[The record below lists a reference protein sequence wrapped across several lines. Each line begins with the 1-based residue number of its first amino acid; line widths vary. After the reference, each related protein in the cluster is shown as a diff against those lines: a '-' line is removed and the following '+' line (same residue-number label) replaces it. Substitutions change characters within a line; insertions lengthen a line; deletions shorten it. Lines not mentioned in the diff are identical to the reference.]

1 MSIDINLDELLENIE
16 YTQGDI
22 KKLLEEKE
30 DINILWGVQPRDLPN
45 LEFIISILQIVKFMK
60 RSYTITILLAD
71 IHELLDS
78 PNLTLDI
85 IKHRGNAFAE
95 LIKNIVEL
103 FNVDANNIK
112 FIFGSEF
119 QLSSDYILDTYK
131 ISSLTTIDETYKAR
145 EIKSRTMTSMLYPI
159 LQALD
164 EKYTN
169 CDIFY
174 GSITQINMCKYSE
187 RLMDDFYNK
196 KIVYLLQDL
205 TKKLNIAFFD
215 PIDTIEIK
223 MDMLSL
229 IDNLYIC
236 KNILF
241 PILKNNNK
249 KLEYDLIDKTIKI
262 DNYEDFEIYI
272 KENDLTKND
281 IIKITS
287 KNLSTYLDKLYN
299 IIIESKFMIYFAKG
313 WQN

>member
-187 RLMDDFYNK
+187 RLMDDC
-196 KIVYLLQDL
+196 
-205 TKKLNIAFFD
+205 
-215 PIDTIEIK
+215 P
-223 MDMLSL
+223 
-229 IDNLYIC
+229 
-236 KNILF
+236 
-241 PILKNNNK
+241 
-249 KLEYDLIDKTIKI
+249 
-262 DNYEDFEIYI
+262 
-272 KENDLTKND
+272 
-281 IIKITS
+281 
-287 KNLSTYLDKLYN
+287 
-299 IIIESKFMIYFAKG
+299 
-313 WQN
+313 